1 MTNEI
6 ADNELKVVK
15 IKLVDDYLLTMGEKI
30 TDVIKAKEVAI
41 KTIAKEVF
49 SHAVFLNSIPPRT

>member
-6 ADNELKVVK
+6 AATELKVVK

-41 KTIAKEVF
+41 
-49 SHAVFLNSIPPRT
+49 